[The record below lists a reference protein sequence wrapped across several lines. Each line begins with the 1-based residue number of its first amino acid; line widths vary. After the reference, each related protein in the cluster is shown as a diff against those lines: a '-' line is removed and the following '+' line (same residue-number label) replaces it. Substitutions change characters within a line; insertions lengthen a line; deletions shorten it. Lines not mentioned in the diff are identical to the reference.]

1 MEGKIKVAIVED
13 DLEWIELLKILL
25 FKEEDILLVGV
36 ATNKDEAVRL
46 SQALV
51 QIDIFLVD
59 INLTE
64 NNLDGILVALELRE
78 KNYSG
83 KVIMLTS
90 MMDEEIVR
98 KSFVAGVSNYMLKKN
113 APELPSIIRKAHAE
127 RTPIEILANDYCRL
141 KKEEKLKV
149 LTPAERQLYE
159 LAESGMTRIEMER
172 KLLKSE
178 NTIKGQIKKLLRKLE
193 ASNTKEAIRKVKS
206 GGIL

>member
-13 DLEWIELLKILL
+13 DLEWIELLKIIL

-46 SQALV
+46 SQALD

-64 NNLDGILVALELRE
+64 NNLDGIFVALELRE
-78 KNYSG
+78 NNYPG

-90 MMDEEIVR
+90 MIEEEIVQ
-98 KSFVAGVSNYMLKKN
+98 KSFVAGVSNYFLKKN
-113 APELPSIIRKAHAE
+113 APELPSLIRKAYAE

-141 KKEEKLKV
+141 KQEEKLKA

>member
-13 DLEWIELLKILL
+13 DLEWIELLKIIL

-46 SQALV
+46 SQALD

-64 NNLDGILVALELRE
+64 NNLDGIFVALELRE
-78 KNYSG
+78 KNYTG

-90 MMDEEIVR
+90 MMEEEIVR
-98 KSFVAGVSNYMLKKN
+98 KSFVAGVSNYFLKKN
-113 APELPSIIRKAHAE
+113 AHELPSLIRKAYAE

-141 KKEEKLKV
+141 KQEEQLKS
-149 LTPAERQLYE
+149 LTPVERELYE
-159 LAESGMTRIEMER
+159 LAENGMTRAEMER

-178 NTIKGQIKKLLRKLE
+178 NTIKGQIKKMLRKLE
-193 ASNTKEAIRKVKS
+193 ASSTKEAIRKVKS
-206 GGIL
+206 GGLL